1 MKRILLIGATGFI
14 GRHVRT
20 RATAAGFEV
29 VAASRAA
36 GPGDLRLDLAAGP
49 VSVAAAVREFAPD
62 AVVNCA
68 GATRGE
74 PADLVHGNVMAVANL
89 VTALASA
96 APEARLVHL
105 GSAAEYGNAEPGTPI
120 TESAPPR
127 PLGVYGVTKLAGTE
141 LVRAAA
147 GLDTVVL
154 RVFNPVGPGSPCPTP
169 RPTGLNT
176 RSTTVSRPAA
186 ARTRSAPPLLHI
198 PDPTRRPP
206 TSLADFYLYTKK

>member
-154 RVFNPVGPGSPCPTP
+154 RVFNPVGPGSPGSTLASTSPPSCAGATGTSGSGRSP
-169 RPTGLNT
+169 RAATS
-176 RSTTVSRPAA
+176 STSGTSRPPWSPP
-186 ARTRSAPPLLHI
+186 SAPPA
-198 PDPTRRPP
+198 RCPP
-206 TSLADFYLYTKK
+206 C